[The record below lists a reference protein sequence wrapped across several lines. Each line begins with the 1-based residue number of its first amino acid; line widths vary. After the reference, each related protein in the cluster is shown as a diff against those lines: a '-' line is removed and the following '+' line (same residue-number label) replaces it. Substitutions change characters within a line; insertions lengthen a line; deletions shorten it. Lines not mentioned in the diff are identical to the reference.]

1 MLKEC
6 DIDILLWDYRP
17 SVKNWNFTDSY
28 GCFWRFYC
36 NCGGVAHFTDTNR
49 QYTPT
54 HGQAVLVPP
63 LTRFSTRNDGPVS
76 LLYVYFSIPEISAA
90 IPPVIHL
97 IEYRQGLNTACF
109 EFPETPRELKELYLQ
124 QLLVGCMEK
133 LSAEAPETIEAPGQA
148 KRRETIDDRLPKAV
162 QVLKCHLDQPLSNRA
177 ISRKVGISPNTL
189 HRLFLMGYGMTPQ
202 QYQRLLRIEE
212 GRRRLRDT
220 EEPIAR
226 IAAELG
232 FSDRYHFSKIFKRI
246 LMVTPSVFRKNRPR

>member
-17 SVKNWNFTDSY
+17 SVKNWKFTDSY

-36 NCGGVAHFTDTNR
+36 NCSGVTHFMDTGRR
-49 QYTPT
+49 QYTSGP
-54 HGQAVLVPP
+54 GQAVLIPP
-63 LTRFSTRNDGPVS
+63 LTRFSTQNDGPVC
-76 LLYVYFSIPEISAA
+76 LLYAYFSIPETSVI
-90 IPPVIHL
+90 IPPAIHL
-97 IEYRQGLNTACF
+97 VEYRQGLNTACF
-109 EFPETPRELKELYLQ
+109 EFPETPKELKVLYLQ
-124 QLLVGCMEK
+124 QLLTGCLEK
-133 LSAEAPETIEAPGQA
+133 LSAEFAGQAEHREAP
-148 KRRETIDDRLPKAV
+148 DDRLTKAV
-162 QVLKCHLDQPLSNRA
+162 QVLKCHLDQPLSNYA

-189 HRLFLMGYGMTPQ
+189 HRLFLMEYGMTPQ

-220 EEPIAR
+220 EEPIAL

-246 LMVTPSVFRKNRPR
+246 LMVTPSVFRKNCPR